1 MTKVHIG
8 RLSRTITP
16 EDESLI
22 ATNMADDEGG
32 PNGIS
37 SVAAAQKGVF
47 EMGTVITQPG
57 LKRVDSTELLHL
69 TLHQVDISDLS
80 VICFPFQCH

>member
-1 MTKVHIG
+1 MNRIHVG
-8 RLSRTITP
+8 SSSRTINP
-16 EDESLI
+16 DEDKGLITES
-22 ATNMADDEGG
+22 MADEEGG

-69 TLHQVDISDLS
+69 TLHQVFLDLYL
-80 VICFPFQCH
+80 V